1 MKYVATLVLS
11 SLIALQV
18 NAQSLVKGI
27 VKDKKGEGIPG
38 VNVYLKDT
46 YDGASTGA
54 DGSFSFATDE
64 TSTQVLVVS
73 HLSYQ
78 KQEVAL
84 SLPAGKALE
93 IVLAEQ
99 FNKLGNVVVTA
110 EAFAASTDK
119 IAIVMKPL
127 DIVTTAGATGD
138 VIGALTMMPGT
149 QKNGES
155 GRLFV
160 RGGDSRETRV
170 FIDGMWVQN
179 AYNATADNLPAR
191 GRFSPFMFK
200 GVTLSTGGYSAEYS
214 QALSSALAM
223 QTINFPASSQT
234 DVSLMTVGGSLAHTM
249 VGEKQAL
256 TAELNY
262 TNLKP
267 YFSLINQHVDWEQAP
282 QALGASATYRY
293 KTSKTGLLKVYGN
306 YSTASLQLYQAD
318 PATLSTRGLATVFN
332 RYAYLNST
340 YREALGTRWTML
352 AGAAFNYSKD
362 EISFQTQGID
372 RAETGLHLK
381 NTFTYRLS
389 QRVNMHMGGEAL
401 INKTRLVWKADSAR
415 QAASVHEQLGGAFA
429 EADINL
435 TRKWSARLGMRGDYS
450 HLQKQFA
457 PAPRVSMAYQTGSH
471 SQVSVAYGQF
481 YQQTS
486 ADWLVVNPSLS
497 FEQASHYILSYQ
509 FNQHN
514 RTFRTEL
521 YHKEYKGLVRFNA
534 ALPQEVSQVNNGGYG
549 YARGLDLFWRDR
561 KSLKNVDY
569 WLSYSLLDSRR
580 LYQHYPTEA
589 VPTFASKHN
598 LSVVAKY
605 FVPKFKTQFGA
616 SFAYGSPRPY
626 HNPNKEG
633 FNAQRTPAFKDLSL
647 NASYLYR
654 QHIIF
659 HVSATNVLGTNNVF
673 GHRYAQQA
681 GSDGNYRSEPIRQ
694 GAPRFLFAGVFITLS
709 KDKTKNQLNNL

>member
-1 MKYVATLVLS
+1 MKYAATLVLI

-18 NAQSLVKGI
+18 QAQSLVKGI

-46 YDGASTGA
+46 YDGASTGV
-54 DGSFSFATDE
+54 DGSFSFSTDE
-64 TSTQVLVVS
+64 TATQVLVVS

-78 KQEVAL
+78 KHEVVV

-93 IVLAEQ
+93 VILAEQ

-119 IAIVMKPL
+119 IATVMKPL

-138 VIGALTMMPGT
+138 IVGSLTMMPGT

-160 RGGDSRETRV
+160 RGGDSRETRI

-179 AYNATADNLPAR
+179 AFNATADNLPAR

-223 QTINFPASSQT
+223 QTINFPAESQT
-234 DVSLMTVGGSLAHTM
+234 DISIMTVGGSLAQTF
-249 VGEKQAL
+249 VGEKQSV
-256 TAELNY
+256 TAEVNY

-267 YFSLINQHVDWEQAP
+267 YFSLIKQNMDWHKAP
-282 QALGASATYRY
+282 EALGASATYRY

-306 YSTASLQLYQAD
+306 YSTASLQLYQLD
-318 PATLSTRGLATVFN
+318 PATLSKRGLVQVGN

-340 YREALGTRWTML
+340 YREALGTNWTML

-362 EISFQTQGID
+362 DLSFHTNGAD
-372 RAETGLHLK
+372 RNETGLHLK
-381 NTFTYRLS
+381 NTFTYNLS
-389 QRVNMHMGGEAL
+389 QRVDVHMGGEAFVT
-401 INKTRLVWKADSAR
+401 NTGFVWRADTL
-415 QAASVHEQLGGAFA
+415 QQTGKVHDKLGGAFA
-429 EADINL
+429 EADIQI
-435 TRKWSARLGMRGDYS
+435 TQKWSARLGVRGDYS
-450 HLQKQFA
+450 HIQKQFA
-457 PAPRVSMAYQTGSH
+457 PAPRASVAYQTGNH
-471 SQVSVAYGQF
+471 SQVSAAYGQF
-481 YQQTS
+481 YQQTT
-486 ADWLVVNPSLS
+486 ADWLMLNPRLQ
-497 FEQASHYILSYQ
+497 FEQADHYIVSYQ
-509 FNQHN
+509 VNQDS
-514 RTFRTEL
+514 RAFRAEL
-521 YHKEYKGLVRFNA
+521 YHKEYKDLIRFNA
-534 ALPQEVSQVNNGGYG
+534 PVSQEVSLVNNEGFG

-561 KSLKNVDY
+561 KSIKGVDY
-569 WLSYSLLDSRR
+569 WVSYSFLDSRR
-580 LYQHYPTEA
+580 LYQHYPAEA

-598 LSVVAKY
+598 LSVVVKY
-605 FVPKFKTQFGA
+605 FVPKLKTQLGA
-616 SFAYGSPRPY
+616 SFAYASPRPY
-626 HNPNKEG
+626 HNPNEEG

-654 QHIIF
+654 QNIIF
-659 HVSATNVLGTNNVF
+659 HLSATNVLGTDNVF
-673 GHRYAQQA
+673 GYRYAQQA
-681 GSDGNYRSEPIRQ
+681 DSEGAFRREPIRQ
-694 GAPRFLFAGVFITLS
+694 GAPRFLFAGVFFTLS
-709 KDKTKNQLNNL
+709 KDKSKNMLNNL